1 MEYDPKQ
8 LEILMHKVAFTLGN
22 KLEEFIPIDK
32 DNVRIY
38 ACGPT
43 VYNYAHI
50 GNARM
55 AVVNDLLVRFL
66 RTIYPKVTYVSNI
79 TDIDDKIIAASEE
92 TNVPIKEL
100 TTKFTTIYNEDMSV
114 LGVKLPDI
122 QPKATEHINEMI
134 ELIKLLIQNNFAY
147 EKEGHVLFH
156 VPAFKDYGSLSRRN
170 RDEQIMG
177 SRVEIAPYKK
187 DPTDF
192 VLWKPSPSPKPG
204 WESPWGFGRPGWH
217 LECSAMSEKTLGLPF
232 DIHSGGA
239 DLIFPHHENEIAQT
253 CAAHNNINDLKSFAK
268 YWFHN
273 GFVNVEGEKMSKS
286 LGNISLVNEL
296 IKEFKGEVLRLT
308 LVSAHYRQPLNWTRN
323 IIKQN
328 STMLDRFY
336 RNLKELEN
344 IEAYKDNNQI
354 DDNVIEGLYDDL
366 NTPKVIAE
374 LNVLSNQIGS
384 ADKKMKAKIKYN
396 LLEVGKIIGILQNN
410 PDKWFGYGKSANLD
424 ETTIERLIKERN
436 EARGNKNFD
445 VADQIRDELK
455 EKGIE
460 IEDTKKGTV
469 WKSI

>member
-1 MEYDPKQ
+1 MGK
-8 LEILMHKVAFTLGN
+8 LKLHNTLGN
-22 KLEEFIPIDK
+22 KVEEFIPIDK
-32 DNVRIY
+32 NNIRIY

-92 TNVPIKEL
+92 KNIPIKEL
-100 TTKFTTIYNEDMSV
+100 TTKFTNIYNEDMSV
-114 LGVKLPDI
+114 LGVILPDI
-122 QPKATEHINEMI
+122 QPKATDHINEMI

-147 EKEGHVLFH
+147 EKKGHVLFD
-156 VPAFKDYGSLSRRN
+156 VPKFKHYGSLSGRN
-170 RDEQIMG
+170 RDEQIVG
-177 SRVEIAPYKK
+177 SRVEVAPYKK

-192 VLWKPSPSPKPG
+192 VLWKPSPAPKPG

-253 CAAHNNINDLKSFAK
+253 CAAHNNTHDLKSFAK

-286 LGNISLVNEL
+286 IGNIHLVNEL
-296 IKEFKGEVLRLT
+296 NKEFKGEVLRLT
-308 LVSAHYRQPLNWTRN
+308 LISAHYRQPLNWTKN

-328 STMLDRFY
+328 STMLNRFY
-336 RNLKELEN
+336 RNLKDLEN
-344 IEAYKDNNQI
+344 IDAYKDNNQI
-354 DDNVIEGLYDDL
+354 EDSVIEGLYDDL
-366 NTPKVIAE
+366 NTPKLIAE
-374 LNVLSNQIGS
+374 LNVLSNQLSS
-384 ADKKMKAKIKYN
+384 ANDKMKGRIKYN
-396 LLEVGKIIGILQNN
+396 LLEVGKIIGVLQNS
-410 PDKWFGYGKSANLD
+410 PDTWLGYGKSAILN
-424 ETTIERLIKERN
+424 ETIIERLIKERN

-445 VADQIRDELK
+445 LADQIRDELK
-455 EKGIE
+455 EKGVE
-460 IEDTKKGTV
+460 IEATAKGTI
-469 WKSI
+469 WKSVLS

>member
-1 MEYDPKQ
+1 MGK
-8 LEILMHKVAFTLGN
+8 LRIHNTLGN

-32 DNVRIY
+32 NNVRIY

-66 RTIYPKVTYVSNI
+66 RTLFSKVTYVSNI
-79 TDIDDKIIAASEE
+79 TDIDDKIIKASEE
-92 TNVPIKEL
+92 NNIPINEL
-100 TTKFTTIYNEDMSV
+100 TTKFTKIYNEDMSM
-114 LGVKLPDI
+114 LGVKLPNI

-134 ELIKLLIQNNFAY
+134 KLIQLLIQNNFAY

-156 VPAFKDYGSLSRRN
+156 VPSFKKYGSLSGRN
-170 RDEQIMG
+170 KEEQIIG
-177 SRVEIAPYKK
+177 SRVEVAPYKK

-253 CAAHNNINDLKSFAK
+253 CAAHNKIGDLKSFSK

-273 GFVNVEGEKMSKS
+273 GFVNIEGEKMSKS
-286 LGNISLVNEL
+286 LGNIRLVNDL
-296 IKEFKGEVLRLT
+296 VKEFKGEVLRLT
-308 LVSAHYRQPLNWTRN
+308 LISAHYRQPLNWTRE

-328 STMLDRFY
+328 SIMLDRFY
-336 RNLKELEN
+336 RNLKELED
-344 IEAYKDNNQI
+344 IDAYADNNQI
-354 DDNVIEGLYDDL
+354 EDRVIEGLFNDL

-374 LNVLSNQIGS
+374 LNILSNQIAS
-384 ADKKMKAKIKYN
+384 ADKKIRSKIKYN
-396 LLEVGKIIGILQNN
+396 LLEVGKLIGILQDN
-410 PDKWFGYGKSANLD
+410 PDNWLGYKNSGNLD

-445 VADQIRDELK
+445 LADKIRNELK

-460 IEDTKKGTV
+460 IEDTKDGTI
-469 WKSI
+469 WKSP

>member
-1 MEYDPKQ
+1 MRLLK
-8 LEILMHKVAFTLGN
+8 IHNTLGN

-32 DNVRIY
+32 NNVRIY

-43 VYNYAHI
+43 VYNYSHI

-79 TDIDDKIIAASEE
+79 TDIDDKIIASAEK
-92 TNVPIKEL
+92 TKTTIKSL
-100 TTKFTTIYNEDMSV
+100 TEKFTNIYNTDMQA
-114 LGVKLPDI
+114 LGVLLPDI
-122 QPKATEHINEMI
+122 QPKATNHIQEMI
-134 ELIKLLIQNNFAY
+134 QLTKLLIQKNFAY

-156 VPAFKDYGSLSRRN
+156 VPSFKKYGSLSGRS
-170 RDEQIMG
+170 RDEQIIG

-192 VLWKPSPSPKPG
+192 VLWKPSTSSMPG

-232 DIHSGGA
+232 DIHSGGS

-253 CAAHNNINDLKSFAK
+253 CAAHDSVNNLHAFAK

-286 LGNISLVNEL
+286 IGNIRLVNEL
-296 IKEFKGEVLRLT
+296 IKEYKGEVLRLT
-308 LVSAHYRQPLNWTRN
+308 LLSAHHKQPLNWTKK
-323 IIKQN
+323 IIDQN
-328 STMLDRFY
+328 NKMLDRFY
-336 RNLKELEN
+336 RTLKELEN
-344 IEAYKDNNQI
+344 IDAYKYNNKIEDSII
-354 DDNVIEGLYDDL
+354 DGLYNDL
-366 NTPKVIAE
+366 NTPKVIAK
-374 LNVLSNQIGS
+374 LNIMTNQTS
-384 ADKKMKAKIKYN
+384 TADVETKSRIKYN
-396 LLEVGKIIGILQNN
+396 LLEIGKIIGILQNDPN
-410 PDKWFGYGKSANLD
+410 IWLGYEKPLNL
-424 ETTIERLIKERN
+424 EKTNIEGLIKKRN

-445 VADQIRDELK
+445 LADKIRDQLK

-460 IEDTKKGTV
+460 IEDTKDGTI
-469 WKSI
+469 WRSIK